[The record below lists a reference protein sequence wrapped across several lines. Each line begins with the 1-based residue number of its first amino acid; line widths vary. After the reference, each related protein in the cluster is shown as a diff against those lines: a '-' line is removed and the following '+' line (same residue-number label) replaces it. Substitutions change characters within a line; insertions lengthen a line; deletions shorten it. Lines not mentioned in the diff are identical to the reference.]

1 MPRQFKIHIMKKW
14 LYSGLLSLGFLS
26 ACSAETALQHNNPKI
41 SRTSQS
47 EQTTGKKVLNGY
59 YGLKNALVSGNAA
72 EVASKAKLFSEL
84 LQTANADDLTD
95 KQKKALN
102 TWKPVLLTVSNKIAG
117 NDDLKQQRILF
128 AELSESMISFI
139 KTYGLDKGTQAY
151 VQYCPMKKAQWLSD
165 KKEIEN
171 PYYGS
176 EMLSCGKITET
187 LK

>member
-1 MPRQFKIHIMKKW
+1 MKKW
-14 LYSGLLSLGFLS
+14 IYSGLLSLSFLS
-26 ACSAETALQHNNPKI
+26 ACSAETALQHSGSGI
-41 SRTSQS
+41 SYSS
-47 EQTTGKKVLNGY
+47 NDEQTTGKQLLNGY
-59 YGLKNALVSGNAA
+59 YGLKNALVNSDAA
-72 EVASKAKLFSEL
+72 EVVSKAKLFSGL
-84 LQTANADDLTD
+84 LENATTNNLSD

-102 TWKPVLLTVSNKIAG
+102 TWKPVLLASSNKIAAS
-117 NDDLKQQRILF
+117 NDLKQQRILF

-139 KTYGLDKGTQAY
+139 KAYGLDKGERVY

-165 KKEIEN
+165 KQVIEN